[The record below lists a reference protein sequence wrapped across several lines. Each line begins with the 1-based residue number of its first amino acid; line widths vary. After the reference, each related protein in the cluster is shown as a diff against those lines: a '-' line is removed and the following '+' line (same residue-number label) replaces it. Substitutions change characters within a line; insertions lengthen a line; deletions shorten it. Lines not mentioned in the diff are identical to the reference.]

1 MSTIK
6 DTLFGIIHALVAQ
19 TYIPE
24 TVHQNTMAMVRRMV
38 IFVYKAL
45 VERDLDEDGKSFPCA
60 SKSHSVHMPHSD
72 PDRHHVPRLKD
83 YNLLMDLL
91 TLAFL
96 GIMSN
101 ALDFKTYRYPGKD
114 ADDPLSPEE
123 LSLMSA
129 YDLNSMD
136 GTERTLCMY
145 VRGLSWELVTWVAMH
160 YQLETGRQSL
170 NFDCFYTSYF
180 AHIASAILR
189 SKSQAG
195 VQPEKGAP
203 GCTYERLKYQIDV
216 VFTPRFFCGGQIESL
231 LEDPTD
237 TLQRDLTVIQYLPLL
252 APVFQM
258 SPPALIRKG
267 RSKAEELYEK

>member
-1 MSTIK
+1 
-6 DTLFGIIHALVAQ
+6 
-19 TYIPE
+19 
-24 TVHQNTMAMVRRMV
+24 
-38 IFVYKAL
+38 
-45 VERDLDEDGKSFPCA
+45 
-60 SKSHSVHMPHSD
+60 
-72 PDRHHVPRLKD
+72 
-83 YNLLMDLL
+83 MDLL
-91 TLAFL
+91 TIAFL

-123 LSLMSA
+123 LSLMSV

-145 VRGLSWELVTWVAMH
+145 VRGVALELVTWVGMH
-160 YQLETGRQSL
+160 YRLETAGGQSVKY
-170 NFDCFYTSYF
+170 DCFYTSYF

-216 VFTPRFFCGGQIESL
+216 VFTPRSYCGGEIERL

-237 TLQRDLTVIQYLPLL
+237 TLQRDLTVIQYRPPLPPFFHMTPLL
-252 APVFQM
+252 F
-258 SPPALIRKG
+258 IRKG
-267 RSKAEELYEK
+267 KSKADELYEKGMESNFSLPPGPEIGKGSLPISTNVV